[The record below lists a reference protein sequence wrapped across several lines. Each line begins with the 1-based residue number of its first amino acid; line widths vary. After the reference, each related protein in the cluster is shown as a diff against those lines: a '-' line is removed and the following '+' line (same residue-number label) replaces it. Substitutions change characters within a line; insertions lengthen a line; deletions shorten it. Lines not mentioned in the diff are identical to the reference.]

1 MEIKSEEIQLDLA
14 FTPISSDY
22 FLENPTNSYL
32 NHSQYWRECLRVWI
46 YLAKNLVHEK
56 IPRAC
61 IASKKFSLGLQ
72 FTDDLTISELNQQ
85 WLGKPEPTDVLSFP
99 VIDDK
104 IHMLSFPQESLELG
118 DIVVSIQT
126 AHKQAIS
133 LEHTLENELCW
144 LITHGLLHLLG
155 WDHPNSQMLDQMLN
169 FQGKLI
175 NASKNYSNLSEF
187 EVNQ

>member
-1 MEIKSEEIQLDLA
+1 MEIQLEKIELDLA

-22 FLENPTNSYL
+22 FIKNPANSYL
-32 NHSQYWRECLRVWI
+32 NHSQYWLDRLRVWI
-46 YLAKNLVHEK
+46 YSAKKLVHEK
-56 IPRAC
+56 LPRVF
-61 IASKKFSLGLQ
+61 IASNKFSLGLQ
-72 FTDDLTISELNQQ
+72 FTDDLTISDLNQQ
-85 WLGKPEPTDVLSFP
+85 WLGKSEPTDVLSFP
-99 VIDDK
+99 VIDEN
-104 IHMLSFPQESLELG
+104 IHMLSFPQETLELG
-118 DIVVSIQT
+118 DIVVSMPT

-155 WDHPNSQMLDQMLN
+155 WDHPNSQMLDQMLT

-175 NASKNYSNLSEF
+175 NASNNYSNLSAF